1 MRVGDLVT
9 SRWHDIMG
17 IILDIGYNN
26 GEYWAH
32 VHWIVDCVID
42 NIQFIDDLEVICK

>member
-1 MRVGDLVT
+1 MQVGSLVT

-26 GEYWAH
+26 GEYWCH
-32 VHWIVDCVID
+32 VHWIVDCAID
-42 NIQFIDDLEVICK
+42 NIQFVDDLEVFCK